1 MIALAPTAPPPA
13 AVSLK
18 ERISQDMKDALRARD
33 QQRLNAIRF
42 LLAAIQRREV
52 DTRTT
57 LDDPDIISVVEKLI
71 KQSRDA
77 AQQFIDGARQDL
89 ADKEN
94 REIAVWEA
102 YMPAQLTDD
111 ELDALIADA
120 LAQSGAA
127 SMKEMGKVMG
137 VLKPQLQGRADMGQ
151 VSAKVK
157 AKLSSS

>member
-1 MIALAPTAPPPA
+1 LIALAPTAPPPA

-71 KQSRDA
+71 RQSRDA

-157 AKLSSS
+157 AKLSNS

>member
-1 MIALAPTAPPPA
+1 MG
-13 AVSLK
+13 LK

-33 QQRLNAIRF
+33 QQRLNAIR
-42 LLAAIQRREV
+42 LLHAAIQRREV
-52 DTRTT
+52 DTRST

-71 KQSRDA
+71 KQGRDA
-77 AQQFIDGARQDL
+77 AQQFIDGGRQDL

-94 REIAVWEA
+94 REIAVWQA
-102 YMPAQLTDD
+102 YMPARLTDD
-111 ELDALIADA
+111 ELDAVIADA
-120 LAQSGAA
+120 LAQTGAA

-157 AKLSSS
+157 AKLSSG

>member
-1 MIALAPTAPPPA
+1 M
-13 AVSLK
+13 SLK

-120 LAQSGAA
+120 LAQTGVA

-157 AKLSSS
+157 AKLSNS

>member
-120 LAQSGAA
+120 LAQTGVA

-157 AKLSSS
+157 AKLSNS

>member
-57 LDDPDIISVVEKLI
+57 LDDPDKNPRLAPVPPVLRESGDFC
-71 KQSRDA
+71 RNA
-77 AQQFIDGARQDL
+77 AARVL
-89 ADKEN
+89 
-94 REIAVWEA
+94 RETHRS
-102 YMPAQLTDD
+102 AQ
-111 ELDALIADA
+111 A
-120 LAQSGAA
+120 
-127 SMKEMGKVMG
+127 
-137 VLKPQLQGRADMGQ
+137 
-151 VSAKVK
+151 
-157 AKLSSS
+157 

>member
-52 DTRTT
+52 DTRTN

-157 AKLSSS
+157 AKLSNS

>member
-1 MIALAPTAPPPA
+1 
-13 AVSLK
+13 
-18 ERISQDMKDALRARD
+18 MKDALRARD

-102 YMPAQLTDD
+102 YMPIPLTDD

-120 LAQSGAA
+120 LAQTGVA
-127 SMKEMGKVMG
+127 SMKGLGKFMAL
-137 VLKPQLQGRADMGQ
+137 LKPQLQARADRGQ

-157 AKLSSS
+157 AKLSNS

>member
-102 YMPAQLTDD
+102 YMPAQLTDA

-120 LAQSGAA
+120 LAQTGAA

-157 AKLSSS
+157 AKLSNS

>member
-1 MIALAPTAPPPA
+1 
-13 AVSLK
+13 VSLK
-18 ERISQDMKDALRARD
+18 QRISQDMKDALRARD
-33 QQRLNAIRF
+33 QQRLNAIR
-42 LLAAIQRREV
+42 LLHAAIQRREV

-77 AQQFIDGARQDL
+77 AQQFTDGGRQDL

-120 LAQSGAA
+120 LAQTGAA

-137 VLKPQLQGRADMGQ
+137 ALKLQLQGRADMGQ

-157 AKLSSS
+157 AKLSSG

>member
-1 MIALAPTAPPPA
+1 
-13 AVSLK
+13 VSLK

-33 QQRLNAIRF
+33 QQRLNAIR
-42 LLAAIQRREV
+42 LLHAAIQRREV

-77 AQQFIDGARQDL
+77 AQQFTDGGRQDL

-120 LAQSGAA
+120 LAQTGAA

-137 VLKPQLQGRADMGQ
+137 ALKLQLQGRADMGQ

-157 AKLSSS
+157 AKLSSG